1 MAIGMDRNTGK
12 PLEGVAHLRQS
23 IYDILSTRIGTRTM
37 LRDYGSNLPE
47 MIDWPT
53 NRTTI
58 AAMRADI
65 INALN
70 KWEPRVRVERVDLNS
85 ISAGQ
90 LTFDLHVTYLPNG
103 QAIALEGVTIQ

>member
-1 MAIGMDRNTGK
+1 MAIGMDRETGK

-65 INALN
+65 INALD
-70 KWEPRVRVERVDLNS
+70 KWEPRVHVDRVKLDA
-85 ISAGQ
+85 ISAGSV
-90 LTFDLHVTYLPNG
+90 TFDLHVTYLPNG
-103 QAIALEGVTIQ
+103 EAIALEGVTIS

>member
-12 PLEGVAHLRQS
+12 PLDGVAHLRQS
-23 IYDILSTRIGTRTM
+23 IFDILATRIGTRVM

-47 MIDWPT
+47 MIDLPT

-65 INALN
+65 VKALDR
-70 KWEPRVRVERVDLNS
+70 WEPRVRVNRVHLNS
-85 ISAGQ
+85 ISVGSV
-90 LTFDLHVTYLPNG
+90 TFDLYVTYLPNG
-103 QAIALEGVTIQ
+103 EAVALEGVTIS